1 MYNLTQFKTTE
12 ALQEFLNSQELH
24 DYIYPPEW
32 LYTMIDREYDYY
44 TEQRSDEL
52 YLALDAY
59 CSDMKWDMNIFE
71 LP

>member
-1 MYNLTQFKTTE
+1 MYNLAHFKTTE

-32 LYTMIDREYDYY
+32 LYTMTDSEYDYY
-44 TEQRSDEL
+44 TEKRSDEL
-52 YLALDAY
+52 YLALNAY
-59 CSDMKWDMNIFE
+59 CLDMHWDIDIFE